1 MKRPW
6 APFFVVWYCCD
17 VVRDVL
23 KRCDISLAGRAV
35 LEIGCGGGSMLF
47 RLCRDVRH
55 ITGLD
60 VSKPTIEFL
69 REHYA
74 AGYPN
79 VELVARDIG
88 DFDAREKY
96 DLVISNDCFEHVADQ
111 ESFLV
116 NAARCLK
123 PGGVLCLQFPN
134 QSTHG
139 VRRHRLLGDLR
150 RMVESS
156 GFESAR
162 YFCVSPNLRHR
173 MLHKLF
179 SFLRAR
185 ASRRYDRIRRAVLED
200 PETRG
205 LDDFSRS
212 ACFSYMREEVAG
224 GLKYKAARAVNGAFR
239 MLDQVPPRHRLV
251 ELTHR
256 GNDEPILELRLVVL
270 ASRKDRDVGG
280 EVGI

>member
-23 KRCDISLAGRAV
+23 KRCEIPLAGRSV

-47 RLCRDVRH
+47 RLCRDVRQ

-60 VSKPTIEFL
+60 VSNSTIEFL

-74 AGYPN
+74 GWYPN
-79 VELVARDIG
+79 VELIARDIG

-111 ESFLV
+111 ESFLA

-123 PGGVLCLQFPN
+123 PGGTLCLQFPN
-134 QSTHG
+134 QPTHG
-139 VRRHRLLGDLR
+139 VRHHRNLGALR
-150 RMVESS
+150 RLVEPEFAPARYFAVEPSWWHRALHGMFS
-156 GFESAR
+156 WLRGKASAR
-162 YFCVSPNLRHR
+162 YE
-173 MLHKLF
+173 
-179 SFLRAR
+179 
-185 ASRRYDRIRRAVLED
+185 RIRRAVLDD
-200 PETRG
+200 PETHG

-224 GLKYKAARAVNGAFR
+224 GLKYKIARAVNGAFR
-239 MLDQVPPRHRLV
+239 VLDRVPPRHRLV
-251 ELTHR
+251 ELTHLE
-256 GNDEPILELRLVVL
+256 NDQPILELRLVVL
-270 ASRKDRDVGG
+270 ASRKDRDAGG